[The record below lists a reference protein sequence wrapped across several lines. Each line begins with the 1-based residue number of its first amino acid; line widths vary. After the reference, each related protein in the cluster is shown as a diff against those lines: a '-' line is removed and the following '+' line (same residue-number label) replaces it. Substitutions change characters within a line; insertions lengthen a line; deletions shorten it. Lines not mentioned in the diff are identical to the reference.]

1 MGREFE
7 LKFQATKAQYDALQA
22 DFSGFQETRM
32 ETTYYD
38 SPFRRLS
45 ILHWTLRRRMENGV
59 SVCTLKIPSG
69 DGGRGEWEV
78 ECGSIMQAVPLLCQA
93 GAPMELMANTVS
105 GVIEVCG
112 ARFTRLSLMLA
123 TGDGTAELA
132 LDEGVLLGGGREIPL
147 MEVELEHKSGSE
159 EETLRLAKYLAARYG
174 LVSET
179 RSKYARAL
187 AASAGNAR
195 G

>member
-7 LKFQATKAQYDALQA
+7 LKFQATQDQFAALQR
-22 DFSGFQETRM
+22 DFSGFAETKM

-38 SPFRRLS
+38 SPYRALGMR
-45 ILHWTLRRRMENGV
+45 HWTLRRRMENGV
-59 SVCTLKIPSG
+59 SVCTLKIPTG

-78 ECGSIMQAVPLLCQA
+78 ECGSIMQAIPRLCKA
-93 GAPMELMANTVS
+93 GAPLELMERTVN
-105 GVIEVCG
+105 GVIPVCG
-112 ARFTRLSLMLA
+112 ARFTRLSALIP

-159 EETLRLAKYLAARYG
+159 PETVLLARYLATRYG
-174 LVSET
+174 LVPEK
-179 RSKYARAL
+179 RSKFARAL
-187 AASAGNAR
+187 AATSEEKR
-195 G
+195 